1 MCNKCRGATG
11 WSTGGS
17 TCMRK
22 MLLFLFYPFERF
34 EPSFLN
40 RGRGRPVGRP
50 AGRPVSLFF
59 FFLSFF
65 VSLHFCSQLF
75 FLFLFSFIFPSIT
88 YMSAIWIMLSYKPII
103 HMPDK
108 YDHTLNKTEHYEYL
122 EIHDIYFIFILLF
135 FLFL

>member
-1 MCNKCRGATG
+1 MCIKCRGP
-11 WSTGGS
+11 
-17 TCMRK
+17 TCMCK

-50 AGRPVSLFF
+50 AGRPVSLYIYIFF
-59 FFLSFF
+59 SLSFF

-75 FLFLFSFIFPSIT
+75 FLFLFPSIT

-108 YDHTLNKTEHYEYL
+108 YDHTLNKTEHHEYL